1 MPSREWFM
9 ELRRIIAAELFP
21 NRCPFCDEVIG
32 TTEYYCDACYR
43 HLPFIMGNAEPPLNI
58 SRIYA
63 CCRYMRRVRGAV
75 HMLKF
80 RGLIYPADTF
90 ALMMSRML
98 KGVSADMLIPVP
110 SGRRSVRKRGFSTG
124 EILAKRI
131 SIRLEIP
138 MVNAVKAVSDKEEQ
152 KTLSVKARYE
162 NAKRSFYLD
171 PRCDVRGK
179 RVLLI
184 DDVSTTGSTL
194 STIAGLLSEAGAAD
208 VSAAVFAKTSDFV
221 RHSGEHKLHGI
232 IRKNKK
238 KGENDA

>member
-1 MPSREWFM
+1 MPNKLWFL
-9 ELRRIIAAELFP
+9 ELRRTVAAEFFP

-32 TTEYYCDACYR
+32 VAQYYCDDCYR
-43 HLPFIMGNAEPPLNI
+43 HLPFSVGRIEPPPNI

-80 RGLIYPADTF
+80 RGLIYPADAF

-98 KGVSADMLIPVP
+98 EGVNADVLIPVA
-110 SGRRSVRKRGFSTG
+110 SGRKSVRKRGFSTANL
-124 EILAKRI
+124 LAKRI
-131 SIRLEIP
+131 SIRLGIP
-138 MVNAVKAVSDKEEQ
+138 MVCAIKAASDKEEQ
-152 KTLSVKARYE
+152 KTLSVKSRYD

-194 STIAGLLSEAGAAD
+194 AAIAELLRAAGAAD
-208 VSAAVFAKTSDFV
+208 VEAAVFAKTPDFV
-221 RHSGEHKLHGI
+221 RRSDGHKLYRF
-232 IRKNKK
+232 IRKT
-238 KGENDA
+238 